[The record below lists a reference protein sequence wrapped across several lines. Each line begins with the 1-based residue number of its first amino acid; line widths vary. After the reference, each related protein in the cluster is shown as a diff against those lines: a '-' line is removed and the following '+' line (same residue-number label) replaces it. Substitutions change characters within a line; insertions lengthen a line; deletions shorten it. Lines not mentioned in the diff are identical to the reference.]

1 MSYLWQE
8 FNIKT
13 FPAETLVFRDG
24 VFCEDLSDFESVE
37 FKENIIYTYNIRKQN
52 KIQLNW

>member
-24 VFCEDLSDFESVE
+24 VFYEDLSDY
-37 FKENIIYTYNIRKQN
+37 ENIEFDS
-52 KIQLNW
+52 

>member
-24 VFCEDLSDFESVE
+24 KYINELSES
-37 FKENIIYTYNIRKQN
+37 ENAIFDSEKKFNIC
-52 KIQLNW
+52 